1 MSIEVNDIKTGGHEM
16 KIVSLFNN
24 KGGVGKSTLGFHL
37 GCALGELG
45 KKVLLIDL
53 DPQCNM
59 TISGMFEDRL
69 HQIWQEEDDFV
80 DDYGSSVEQYGLE
93 KIISNHRSIHFLLK
107 PTEDGLNELTEY
119 PPVIK
124 LYDNVDLIPGRLSLH
139 KYENILAER
148 WSGLYQSDNLSI
160 RTVTNIRRICE
171 MYKKIN
177 GYDYTLIDTSP
188 SLGILNKVII
198 STVDG
203 FIIPALPDMFSVY
216 GIRNIGNSLQRWQRE
231 FETIYKLISE
241 DKRARF
247 PEKFVQFLGYTI
259 YNAKRQSKHLNE
271 YDLAVAHY
279 VYAKEMPK
287 IVDRFIMPQNRAPI
301 EDIMNPIGGI
311 AVMHSHNT
319 FPSVAQALKCPMWLV
334 PETYKCY
341 QENKPE
347 LLDTLLVEKPNPGHF
362 KKYKE
367 TQENYHA
374 FAKEFIE
381 RAEVL

>member
-1 MSIEVNDIKTGGHEM
+1 M
-16 KIVSLFNN
+16 KIISLFNN

-59 TISGMFEDRL
+59 TISGMFENDL
-69 HQIWQEEDDFV
+69 HQIWEEEDDYIE
-80 DDYGSSVEQYGLE
+80 DYGAAVEKFGLE
-93 KIISNHRSIHFLLK
+93 EIVTGPRSIHFLLK
-107 PTEDGLNELTEY
+107 PTEDGLNELTKY
-119 PPVIK
+119 PPIIN

-139 KYENILAER
+139 KYENKLAER

-160 RTVTNIRRICE
+160 RTVTNIRRLCE
-171 MYKKIN
+171 VYSKTYK
-177 GYDYTLIDTSP
+177 YDYVIIDTSP

-203 FIIPALPDMFSVY
+203 FIIPALPDMFSAY
-216 GIRNIGNSLQRWQRE
+216 GIRNIGSSLQQWQRE
-231 FETIYKLISE
+231 FNTIYKLISE
-241 DKRARF
+241 DKRTKF

-259 YNAKRQSKHLNE
+259 YNAKKQSKRLNE

-279 VYAKEMPK
+279 RYTQEMPK
-287 IVDRFIMPQNRAPI
+287 IVDKFILPQNRAPLV
-301 EDIMNPIGGI
+301 DIMKPIGGASI
-311 AVMHSHNT
+311 MHSHNT

-334 PETYKCY
+334 PQTYKRY
-341 QENKPE
+341 KEQNPD
-347 LLDTLLVEKPNPGHF
+347 LLEIILAEEPNPGHY

-367 TQENYHA
+367 TRENYYI
-374 FAKEFIE
+374 FATEFME

>member
-1 MSIEVNDIKTGGHEM
+1 M
-16 KIVSLFNN
+16 KIISLFNN

-59 TISGMFEDRL
+59 TISGMLEEAL
-69 HQIWQEEDDFV
+69 HKIWQEEDAYI
-80 DDYGSSVEQYGLE
+80 DDYQATVERNGLE
-93 KIISNHRSIHFLLK
+93 ITNNPRSIHFLLK
-107 PTEDGLNELTEY
+107 PTEDGLNELEKT
-119 PPVIK
+119 PPVIN

-139 KYENILAER
+139 KYENKIAER

-171 MYKKIN
+171 VHGKTN
-177 GYDYTLIDTSP
+177 NYDYVLLDTSP

-203 FIIPALPDMFSVY
+203 FIIPALPDMFSIY
-216 GIRNIGNSLQRWQRE
+216 GIRNIGGSLQQWQTE
-231 FETIYKLISE
+231 FETVYKLISE
-241 DKRARF
+241 DKRTRF
-247 PEKFVQFLGYTI
+247 PQKFVQFLGYTI
-259 YNAKRQSKHLNE
+259 YNAKKQSKQLNE

-279 VYAKEMPK
+279 QYVKEMPATVEKYIALGNIAPVDK
-287 IVDRFIMPQNRAPI
+287 IMEPL
-301 EDIMNPIGGI
+301 GGI
-311 AVMHSHNT
+311 SIMHSHNT

-334 PETYKCY
+334 PQTFKALKEKDP
-341 QENKPE
+341 Q
-347 LLDTLLVEKPNPGHF
+347 LLETLLVEEPNPGHF
-362 KKYKE
+362 RKYEE
-367 TQENYHA
+367 TRKNYYT
-374 FAKEFIE
+374 FAKEFIT